1 MIINKNKFK
10 ALLSTILITAAISQ
24 AHAEVQINGFGSI
37 RGGQMISTDGNN
49 PLLPNLYNDDEF
61 TFTDESLFALQFSSD
76 LGEGLSA
83 TIQLMSEGKNNWDL
97 EAKWAYMTYDFNEK
111 HTIKAGRLSNPLF
124 YNSEYESVGYAHNF
138 ARLPKSVYWGFDFST
153 IEGVSLDSNWEL
165 GDYYL
170 TTKALYGSWDGEYIS
185 SGVKYD
191 MSMQN
196 ILGFN
201 FDLNKDWWNVFAGA
215 QISEVNNDDIDNS
228 LIHPLLNP
236 YLAPSG
242 ASEAE
247 ISEFLSLM
255 TATGDGLYTYAGFKV
270 DYNDWLIDMEIADYS
285 VKDTVDAHN
294 TSWFFAVGKR
304 FNDYVV
310 TVHHEE
316 YRQNSDSNHLNS
328 VTNPMLNSVG
338 NATLESFVDEVEM
351 DVVSVRW
358 DFHPSAALKADY
370 FLGKDNQVDGGDFSG
385 FSIGVDFVF

>member
-37 RGGQMISTDGNN
+37 RGGQMISTDGNK

-170 TTKALYGSWDGEYIS
+170 TTKALYVMNMNGIFYGTVFNQDIGSWI
-185 SGVKYD
+185 
-191 MSMQN
+191 
-196 ILGFN
+196 
-201 FDLNKDWWNVFAGA
+201 
-215 QISEVNNDDIDNS
+215 
-228 LIHPLLNP
+228 
-236 YLAPSG
+236 
-242 ASEAE
+242 
-247 ISEFLSLM
+247 
-255 TATGDGLYTYAGFKV
+255 
-270 DYNDWLIDMEIADYS
+270 
-285 VKDTVDAHN
+285 
-294 TSWFFAVGKR
+294 TS
-304 FNDYVV
+304 
-310 TVHHEE
+310 
-316 YRQNSDSNHLNS
+316 S
-328 VTNPMLNSVG
+328 VTNMNSMFFNSEFNQNIGGWDVSSVTKMKQVFYEAKKFNQEIG
-338 NATLESFVDEVEM
+338 GWNVSNVVTMYAMFRDATEFNQNISGWDVSNVNDLELTGWFAIRCPIYNTINM
-351 DVVSVRW
+351 PN
-358 DFHPSAALKADY
+358 F
-370 FLGKDNQVDGGDFSG
+370 Q
-385 FSIGVDFVF
+385 